1 LRRAPVGVLA
11 GLFLASLALRAQIIA
26 VGPLLPS
33 IQASLGLSH
42 AVAGLLTTIPVLCMG
57 LFAPATALLSSR
69 YGSRAVIAASLALI
83 AAAGLLRVSV
93 DDAAVLLVF
102 TIPVGIGIAFAGT
115 LMPTAVKERFA
126 ARPNSAT
133 GIYASGIQLGAGAA
147 AALAIPLADRLGGWR
162 WSLAAFSVATALLAG
177 VWLVASRDWPTHLRS
192 RVRPRMPVR
201 SALAWRLVA
210 SFALIGLLYYG
221 LTAWLADAY
230 VEHGWSESKAG
241 WLFAVFQIATVPA
254 GFVIGF
260 AADRR
265 GSRRSYLVGF
275 AALYAAG
282 LLGVV
287 LLPGAGFVWAVL
299 LGTANG
305 ACFPMVMMLPLD
317 VAHEPAEA
325 GAVAGMMLGVG
336 YTIVSLSPFVLGA
349 IRDATGSFSAALWVL
364 VAIAALMVTVSSTL
378 TPERLQHGI
387 KVHTRLP

>member
-1 LRRAPVGVLA
+1 
-11 GLFLASLALRAQIIA
+11 
-26 VGPLLPS
+26 
-33 IQASLGLSH
+33 
-42 AVAGLLTTIPVLCMG
+42 MG
-57 LFAPATALLSSR
+57 LFAPATALLSVR
-69 YGSRAVIAASLALI
+69 FGSRAVIAASIALI
-83 AAAGLLRVSV
+83 AVAGLLRVSV
-93 DDAAVLLVF
+93 DNAAVLLVF

-126 ARPNSAT
+126 DRPNSAT
-133 GIYASGIQLGAGAA
+133 GIYASGIQFGAGAA

-162 WSLAAFSVATALLAG
+162 WSLAAFSVLTALLAG
-177 VWLVASRDWPTHLRS
+177 VWLVASRGWPTHVRG
-192 RVRPRMPVR
+192 RVRPRMPLR
-201 SALAWRLVA
+201 SALAWRLVT

-241 WLFAVFQIATVPA
+241 WLFAAFQIATVPA
-254 GFVIGF
+254 GLVVGI

-265 GSRRSYLVGF
+265 GSRRGYLTGF

-287 LLPGAGFVWAVL
+287 LLPGAGFAWAVL

-364 VAIAALMVTVSSTL
+364 VAIAALMVAVSWTL
-378 TPERLQHGI
+378 TPGRLQHGI
-387 KVHTRLP
+387 KVHARST